1 MAGAAAGG
9 GVGGEGFVKKN
20 SVLVVGATGTLGR
33 QIVRQLLDD
42 GYEVRCLIRPR
53 PQPADFLRDWGAK
66 TVSVSGF
73 WRDIMRW
80 DLGM

>member
-1 MAGAAAGG
+1 MSTGAAAGSA
-9 GVGGEGFVKKN
+9 VGGETVVKKE

-33 QIVRQLLDD
+33 QIVRQLLDN

-66 TVSVSGF
+66 TVSVSISG
-73 WRDIMRW
+73 RGSRNC
-80 DLGM
+80 